1 VVWNKFKH
9 AAIKE
14 RIRLCELERL
24 DLLKMLTTHKV
35 NLAWV
40 SERMQSIETEL
51 RFLYRDLDS
60 LESREVERW
69 N

>member
-1 VVWNKFKH
+1 MVWNKFKH
-9 AAIKE
+9 AVIEE
-14 RIRLCELERL
+14 RIRLCERERL
-24 DLLKMLTTHKV
+24 DLLQMLATHMV

-51 RFLYRDLDS
+51 RFLYRDLEAQ
-60 LESREVERW
+60 ESREAAGW

>member
-1 VVWNKFKH
+1 MVWNRFKH

-24 DLLKMLTTHKV
+24 DLLKMVTTQPV

-60 LESREVERW
+60 LESQEAGGW